1 MQQSA
6 AAQAYKESQMM
17 VFDNRKRSAEVNT
30 YSQIQSKSTKVSP
43 QRVASKMSQ
52 HTAQGSSTNPLQ
64 AKLSQGFEA
73 IKQNQMNSMDMLNAA
88 REQHAQPNPSSSHMN
103 TYQYFNFDMDGISP
117 ALVS

>member
-52 HTAQGSSTNPLQ
+52 HTAQGSSANPLQ

-73 IKQNQMNSMDMLNAA
+73 IKQNQMNSMDILNAA

-103 TYQYFNFDMDGISP
+103 TY
-117 ALVS
+117 